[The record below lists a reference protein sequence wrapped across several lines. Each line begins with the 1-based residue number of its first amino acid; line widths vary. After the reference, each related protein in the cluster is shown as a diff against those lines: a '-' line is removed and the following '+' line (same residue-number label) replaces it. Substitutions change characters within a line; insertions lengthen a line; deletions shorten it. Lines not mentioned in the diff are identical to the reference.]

1 MALTQTQSI
10 ILEKELL
17 VKELNDLKFV
27 YKNLDICFSPL
38 YFKHV

>member
-10 ILEKELL
+10 ILEKESL

-27 YKNLDICFSPL
+27 YKNLDICFQSSL
-38 YFKHV
+38 F